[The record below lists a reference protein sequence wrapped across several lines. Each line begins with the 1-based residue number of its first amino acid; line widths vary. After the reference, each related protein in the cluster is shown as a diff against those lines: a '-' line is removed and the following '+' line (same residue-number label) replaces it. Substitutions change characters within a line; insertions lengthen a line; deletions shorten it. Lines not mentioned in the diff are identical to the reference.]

1 MKVRIMK
8 ATHKN
13 AWYKNY
19 LYQVFDV
26 YEIEERERLF
36 FISYDTPDM
45 DKKLAN
51 KAVLKDDVDVIG
63 ENNEN

>member
-8 ATHKN
+8 ATHNN

-26 YEIEERERLF
+26 YEIKERKNMF
-36 FISYDTPDM
+36 FISPDTPDLEPRLSG
-45 DKKLAN
+45 KVL
-51 KAVLKDDVDVIG
+51 LKDDVDVIG